1 MAETKARHI
10 ANLVEDDGDV
20 KSAHLDNITVT
31 PTAVSDQANTSTGYL
46 DVPAGTTAQ
55 RPGTATSGNLRFNT
69 DDDSLEFYTGTAWAK
84 TNEPAPTITSISGT
98 IYEGLSGRSLTI
110 SGTDFNTTN
119 VSVEYLDGN
128 SRIEIESNLTPTSAT
143 SITRTIPASVYGK
156 ASGTTIGIR
165 VLNTGS
171 VASNIDT
178 SKSVIALPS
187 GGTLDTTSI
196 SGYRIHAFTASDS
209 TGFTNTIANLSV
221 DYLIVAGG
229 GAGGF
234 SESGGGGAGGVVYQT
249 SQTLAVNNFPVV
261 VGLGGTKPANG
272 STTADNGDDSSF
284 NSHTAIGGG
293 GGGTYGGSG
302 SDLYNGVDGGSGG
315 GSGHNDT
322 SAGGTGTSGQGNN
335 GGAGGGSGNN
345 GGSGGGG
352 GASGDGGNGSSSSG
366 GTGGNG
372 ADYSTQ
378 FGTSYGE
385 SGNFASGGVG
395 GRFDSGTGSFAAPIG
410 GGGSI
415 VSGSAENGVA
425 NTGGGGAGTNGSSYS
440 TPGNGGS
447 GIVLIRYQ
455 IP

>member
-55 RPGTATSGNLRFNT
+55 RPGSPNAGNLRFNS
-69 DDDSLEFYTGTAWAK
+69 DEESLEFYTGTAWAK
-84 TNEPAPTITSISGT
+84 TNEPTPSITSISGN
-98 IYEGLSGRSLTI
+98 IYAGVSGRSLTI
-110 SGTDFNTTN
+110 TGTDFNTTN
-119 VSVEYLDGN
+119 VSVEYLDGT
-128 SRIEIESNLTPTSAT
+128 SRIEIETNLTPTSST

-156 ASGTTIGIR
+156 ASGTTIGIK
-165 VLNTGS
+165 VLNAGT

-187 GGTLDTTSI
+187 GGNLDITSV
-196 SGYRIHAFTASDS
+196 SSYRIHVFNSSDS

-234 SESGGGGAGGVVYQT
+234 SESGGGGAGGVVYKT
-249 SQTLAVNNFPVV
+249 SQTLAVTNFPVV
-261 VGLGGTKPANG
+261 VGLGGTKPGNG
-272 STTADNGDDSSF
+272 STTADNGDNSSF
-284 NSHTAIGGG
+284 NSHTANGGG

-302 SDLYNGVDGGSGG
+302 SDLYDGVGGGSGG
-315 GSGHNDT
+315 GAGHN
-322 SAGGTGTSGQGNN
+322 SSSGGGAGTNLQGND
-335 GGAGGGSGNN
+335 GGAGAGGGNDK
-345 GGSGGGG
+345 GSGGGG
-352 GASGDGGNGSSSSG
+352 GAGSAGGNGTTSSG

-372 ADYSTQ
+372 VDYSTQ

-395 GRFDSGTGSFAAPIG
+395 GRYDSSTNSLAAPIG

-415 VSGSAENGVA
+415 VSGNAENGVA
-425 NTGGGGAGTNGSSYS
+425 NTGGGGAGTNASNTS

-447 GIVLIRYQ
+447 GIVLLRYQ
-455 IP
+455 LP